1 MVIITTGA
9 ITTMVGVDGAVDPG
23 GNEEAGAA
31 GVVVVALVV
40 LVAEAAGMG
49 GGTAADGGVREN
61 AIRMM
66 QGGH

>member
-23 GNEEAGAA
+23 GNEEVGAA
-31 GVVVVALVV
+31 GVAVVALVV

-49 GGTAADGGVREN
+49 DGTAADEGVREN

-66 QGGH
+66 Q